1 MLSDRRDFETLVLLE
16 LYEKTQGKG
25 ETICA
30 VAVVFCFEPWLC
42 SVSPELL
49 PWHLQTSL
57 WMGVAAVHLES
68 GDESSCVPGVSSCV
82 LLSPAQEAVWISPH
96 KAATAADAQGRG
108 CFNRESFQ
116 AGESQSHVVMVT
128 ALCHSWQRSQAS
140 PCVTISQ
147 TFMFFVQNG
156 ALRASSSHQL
166 HKVNLTSTRPRSALG
181 WRVEMM

>member
-1 MLSDRRDFETLVLLE
+1 MLSDRRNFETLVLLE

-49 PWHLQTSL
+49 LWHLQTSL

-128 ALCHSWQRSQAS
+128 ALCHSSRDHRHLHVS
-140 PCVTISQ
+140 PLAKLSCSLYRMGLSEPLVP
-147 TFMFFVQNG
+147 
-156 ALRASSSHQL
+156 
-166 HKVNLTSTRPRSALG
+166 TSCTR
-181 WRVEMM
+181 